1 MLMLPAADASDDEW
15 FEFAQARSE
24 DLLPHLREFILERF
38 TYKPRY
44 VQQKVWRS
52 FATVS
57 ARSKRF
63 DLYFRLFGRPD
74 ANCPR
79 ETLVIARI
87 HNLGSGWSV
96 GGGVNARGPI
106 ASGTD
111 SRPLNAPGQARLD
124 AMIKYDSKTW
134 TANLGV
140 KNINNKRLYDDIISG
155 ISTRVQPERTYT
167 LTTTFKF

>member
-74 ANCPR
+74 AYCPR

-87 HNLGSGWSV
+87 MFEQQRV
-96 GGGVNARGPI
+96 GHGRALVECLVELAPTFGYQHLLIECANAK
-106 ASGTD
+106 ASAFAERLSFTPFD
-111 SRPLNAPGQARLD
+111 SRRHWVGSVATIRQALERQ
-124 AMIKYDSKTW
+124 
-134 TANLGV
+134 TA
-140 KNINNKRLYDDIISG
+140 
-155 ISTRVQPERTYT
+155 
-167 LTTTFKF
+167 